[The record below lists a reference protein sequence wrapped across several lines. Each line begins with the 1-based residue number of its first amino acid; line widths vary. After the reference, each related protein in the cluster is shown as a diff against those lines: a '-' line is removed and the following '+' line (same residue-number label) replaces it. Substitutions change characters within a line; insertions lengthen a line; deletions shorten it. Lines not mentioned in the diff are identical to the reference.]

1 MDQTLSGDLKS
12 SPLER
17 YFRIVEVLC
26 GFPAGLG
33 LAEVAV
39 LLSIPRQSA
48 HRLLANMQAAKLID
62 VTSGRNQKYVLAE
75 RIRRIAVLAIDDG
88 LVRSLTSDLL
98 KRLCAEVGE
107 TTYLARL
114 QGSTVHSVAMESP
127 DTPWRGFVLPGKI
140 LQPHATA
147 SGKAIMAFQP
157 KEVVENALGT
167 KLERFTLKTLR
178 TRVHIESEYARI
190 RERGYATC
198 LAEVDENLAAIA
210 VPVDIVGVGVQY
222 SLGLVGPLKR
232 ISELAKDKI
241 FLRMQPYAKSIAS
254 ALSIGSEQRPA

>member
-1 MDQTLSGDLKS
+1 
-12 SPLER
+12 
-17 YFRIVEVLC
+17 
-26 GFPAGLG
+26 
-33 LAEVAV
+33 
-39 LLSIPRQSA
+39 
-48 HRLLANMQAAKLID
+48 MQAARLID
-62 VTSGRNQKYVLAE
+62 VTSGRNQRYVLAD

-107 TTYLARL
+107 TTYLARI

-140 LQPHATA
+140 LRPHATA

-157 KEVVENALGT
+157 KEVADSALGAV
-167 KLERFTLKTLR
+167 LERFTSKTLTSR
-178 TRVHIESEYARI
+178 ADIDSEYARI

-198 LAEVDENLAAIA
+198 LAEVDDNLAAIA
-210 VPVDIVGVGVQY
+210 VPVQIEGVGVQY

-232 ISELAKDKI
+232 ISELIGDSI
-241 FLRMQPYAKSIAS
+241 FVRMKPYAKSIAS
-254 ALSIGSEQRPA
+254 TLAVGSDHRPG

>member
-1 MDQTLSGDLKS
+1 MDQTVTDDLKS

-26 GFPAGLG
+26 GFPAGLA
-33 LAEVAV
+33 LADIAA

-48 HRLLANMQAAKLID
+48 HRLLANMQAAKLIA
-62 VTSGRNQKYVLAE
+62 VTGGRNQRYVLAD

-107 TTYLARL
+107 TTYLARI
-114 QGSTVHSVAMESP
+114 QGSEIHSVAMESP

-157 KEVVENALGT
+157 KEVADSALGAN
-167 KLERFTLKTLR
+167 LERFTLKTLT
-178 TRVHIESEYARI
+178 TRADIEKEYARI
-190 RERGYATC
+190 RQRGYATC
-198 LAEVDENLAAIA
+198 LAEVDDNLAAIA
-210 VPVDIVGVGVQY
+210 VPVEIEGVGVQY

-232 ISELAKDKI
+232 ITELVKEKI
-241 FLRMQPYAKSIAS
+241 FLKMQPYAKSISS
-254 ALSIGSEQRPA
+254 AVSVESDHRSA